1 MCPVS
6 VHRTTWCGCD
16 RIYCPLLLPRG
27 CSASPALWSEAQLPR
42 DCVCLAGSRA
52 SLGQCRGPG
61 SQAPRVSAVWTA
73 QLSGSVLCGRLSSP
87 GGRRVDGPLP
97 GSGCVDGPL
106 PRLVLCE
113 RPAPRVRLWTARS
126 PGQAVWTARSPG
138 QCCVDGPLPRRVA
151 GFPGGCRSSVLAVTQ
166 ERCLSAI

>member
-1 MCPVS
+1 MCVAVCPVS

-27 CSASPALWSEAQLPR
+27 RSASPALWSEAQLPR

-106 PRLVLCE
+106 PRSVLCE
-113 RPAPRVRLWTARS
+113 RPAPRVRLCGRPAPRVRLC
-126 PGQAVWTARSPG
+126 GQPAPQVSAVWTAHSLG
-138 QCCVDGPLPRRVA
+138 GWLVSQVA
-151 GFPGGCRSSVLAVTQ
+151 AGRPFSR
-166 ERCLSAI
+166 